1 MTLTDP
7 TDGNSAEPPDRE
19 LDSLITRH
27 LDGGLDA
34 AEQRHLAERLAAS
47 PAARRTLAAYLR
59 LEGATIRLASAGQI
73 AKLGMRHDPATA
85 AEAVPGGP
93 LVAARPELRQSS
105 SVRQSRGMRRA
116 AMAVAGGLLAAAVA
130 WLLVTGLPRNE
141 PRREGELDLLA
152 SRWMER
158 QREQQRELQREQ
170 SGTDAEMA
178 DAAADGDD
186 PASAATTPPRWLVV
200 ALADEALNT
209 ASPDES

>member
-1 MTLTDP
+1 MNPTDP

-19 LDSLITRH
+19 LDTLITRH

-73 AKLGMRHDPATA
+73 AKPGMHHDPATA
-85 AEAVPGGP
+85 TEAVPGGP
-93 LVAARPELRQSS
+93 LVAARPELR
-105 SVRQSRGMRRA
+105 RSRSMRRA
-116 AMAVAGGLLAAAVA
+116 AMAVAGSLLAAAVA
-130 WLLVTGLPRNE
+130 WLLVTGLPRTE

-152 SRWMER
+152 SRWMEQ

-170 SGTDAEMA
+170 SGADAESA

-186 PASAATTPPRWLVV
+186 PASAAAPPPRWLVA
-200 ALADEALNT
+200 ALADEASNT

>member
-1 MTLTDP
+1 MKLTDP
-7 TDGNSAEPPDRE
+7 TNDDSAEPPNRE
-19 LDSLITRH
+19 LDNLITRH

-73 AKLGMRHDPATA
+73 AKPVRQHDPATA
-85 AEAVPGGP
+85 AKAVPGGP
-93 LVAARPELRQSS
+93 LVAARPELRQSRS
-105 SVRQSRGMRRA
+105 MRRA
-116 AMAVAGGLLAAAVA
+116 AMTVAGGLLAAAVVG
-130 WLLVTGLPRNE
+130 LFVTGLPRNE

-152 SRWMER
+152 SRWLEL
-158 QREQQRELQREQ
+158 QRELQREQ
-170 SGTDAEMA
+170 GGTDAETA

-186 PASAATTPPRWLVV
+186 PASAAAPPPRWLVV
-200 ALADEALNT
+200 ALADEASNT

>member
-1 MTLTDP
+1 MNLTDP
-7 TDGNSAEPPDRE
+7 TNEQSAEPPNRE

-73 AKLGMRHDPATA
+73 AKPGMQHDPATA
-85 AEAVPGGP
+85 AEAVPAGP
-93 LVAARPELRQSS
+93 LVAARPQLRQSRS
-105 SVRQSRGMRRA
+105 MRRA
-116 AMAVAGGLLAAAVA
+116 AMTVAGGTLAAAVIG
-130 WLLVTGLPRNE
+130 LLVTGLPRND

-152 SRWMER
+152 SRWMEL
-158 QREQQRELQREQ
+158 QRELQREQ
-170 SGTDAEMA
+170 GGTDAETA

-186 PASAATTPPRWLVV
+186 PASAAKSPPRWLVV
-200 ALADEALNT
+200 ALADEASNM
-209 ASPDES
+209 ASPDAS

>member
-7 TDGNSAEPPDRE
+7 MNGNSAEPPDRE
-19 LDSLITRH
+19 LDNLITRH
-27 LDGGLDA
+27 LDGDLDA

-73 AKLGMRHDPATA
+73 ATPGMHHDPATA
-85 AEAVPGGP
+85 ADAIPGGQ
-93 LVAARPELRQSS
+93 LVAARPELRRSS
-105 SVRQSRGMRRA
+105 SMRRA
-116 AMAVAGGLLAAAVA
+116 AMAVAGGLLAAAVVG
-130 WLLVTGLPRNE
+130 LLVTSLPRNE

-152 SRWMER
+152 SRWMEQ
-158 QREQQRELQREQ
+158 QREQQRESQREQ
-170 SGTDAEMA
+170 SGTDAETA

-186 PASAATTPPRWLVV
+186 PASAAAPPPRWLVA
-200 ALADEALNT
+200 ALADEASNT

>member
-7 TDGNSAEPPDRE
+7 MNGNSAEPPDRE
-19 LDSLITRH
+19 LDSMITRH

-73 AKLGMRHDPATA
+73 AKLGMHHDPATA

-93 LVAARPELRQSS
+93 LVAARPELQRT
-105 SVRQSRGMRRA
+105 RGMRRA

-152 SRWMER
+152 SRWME
-158 QREQQRELQREQ
+158 LQREQ
-170 SGTDAEMA
+170 SGTDAETA

-200 ALADEALNT
+200 ALADEASNT

>member
-1 MTLTDP
+1 MKLTDP
-7 TDGNSAEPPDRE
+7 TNDDSAEPPNRE
-19 LDSLITRH
+19 LDNLITRH

-73 AKLGMRHDPATA
+73 AEPGMHHDPATA
-85 AEAVPGGP
+85 ADAVPAGP
-93 LVAARPELRQSS
+93 LMAARPELR
-105 SVRQSRGMRRA
+105 RSRSMRRA
-116 AMAVAGGLLAAAVA
+116 AMVVAGGTLAAAVA
-130 WLLVTGLPRNE
+130 GLLVSGLPRNE

-152 SRWMER
+152 SRWLEL
-158 QREQQRELQREQ
+158 QRELQREQ
-170 SGTDAEMA
+170 GGTDAETA

-186 PASAATTPPRWLVV
+186 PASAAAPPPRWLVV
-200 ALADEALNT
+200 ALADEASNT

>member
-1 MTLTDP
+1 MKLTDP
-7 TDGNSAEPPDRE
+7 TNDDSAEPPNHE
-19 LDSLITRH
+19 LDTLITRH

-73 AKLGMRHDPATA
+73 AKPVRQHDPATA

-93 LVAARPELRQSS
+93 LVAARPELR
-105 SVRQSRGMRRA
+105 RSRSMRRA
-116 AMAVAGGLLAAAVA
+116 AMTVAGGLLAAAVVG
-130 WLLVTGLPRNE
+130 LLVTGLPRNE

-152 SRWMER
+152 SRWMELQR
-158 QREQQRELQREQ
+158 EPQREQG
-170 SGTDAEMA
+170 GTDAETA

-186 PASAATTPPRWLVV
+186 PASAAEPPPRWLVV
-200 ALADEALNT
+200 ALADEASNT

>member
-1 MTLTDP
+1 MNLTDP
-7 TDGNSAEPPDRE
+7 TDGSSAELPNRE
-19 LDSLITRH
+19 LDNLITRH

-73 AKLGMRHDPATA
+73 AKPGIHHDPATA
-85 AEAVPGGP
+85 AEAVAGGP
-93 LVAARPELRQSS
+93 LVAARPELR
-105 SVRQSRGMRRA
+105 RSRSMRRA
-116 AMAVAGGLLAAAVA
+116 ARAVTGGLLAAAVVG
-130 WLLVTGLPRNE
+130 LLVTGLPRNE

-152 SRWMER
+152 SRWME
-158 QREQQRELQREQ
+158 LQRDQ
-170 SGTDAEMA
+170 SGTDTETS

-200 ALADEALNT
+200 ALADEASNT

>member
-1 MTLTDP
+1 MNLTDP
-7 TDGNSAEPPDRE
+7 TNGNSAEPPNRE
-19 LDSLITRH
+19 LDNLITRH

-73 AKLGMRHDPATA
+73 AEPGMQDDPATA

-93 LVAARPELRQSS
+93 LVAARPQLR
-105 SVRQSRGMRRA
+105 RSRSMRRA
-116 AMAVAGGLLAAAVA
+116 AMAVAGGTLAAAVIG
-130 WLLVTGLPRNE
+130 LLVTGLPRNE

-152 SRWMER
+152 SRWMEL
-158 QREQQRELQREQ
+158 QREPQRELQRELQREQ
-170 SGTDAEMA
+170 GGTDAETA

-186 PASAATTPPRWLVV
+186 PASAAATPPRWLVV
-200 ALADEALNT
+200 ALADEASNM
-209 ASPDES
+209 ASPDAS

>member
-1 MTLTDP
+1 MKLTDP
-7 TDGNSAEPPDRE
+7 TNDNSAEPPNRE
-19 LDSLITRH
+19 LDNLITRH

-73 AKLGMRHDPATA
+73 AKPGMQHDPATT

-93 LVAARPELRQSS
+93 LVAARPQLR
-105 SVRQSRGMRRA
+105 RSRSMRRA
-116 AMAVAGGLLAAAVA
+116 AMAVAGGTLAAAVIG
-130 WLLVTGLPRNE
+130 LLVTGLPRNE

-152 SRWMER
+152 SRWMELQR
-158 QREQQRELQREQ
+158 EPQREQG
-170 SGTDAEMA
+170 GTDAETA

-186 PASAATTPPRWLVV
+186 PASAAAPPPRWLVV
-200 ALADEALNT
+200 ALADEASNT
-209 ASPDES
+209 TSPDES

>member
-1 MTLTDP
+1 MNLTDP
-7 TDGNSAEPPDRE
+7 TNGNSAEPPNGE
-19 LDSLITRH
+19 LDNLITRH

-73 AKLGMRHDPATA
+73 AKPGMQHDPATA

-93 LVAARPELRQSS
+93 LVAARPELR
-105 SVRQSRGMRRA
+105 RSRSMRRA
-116 AMAVAGGLLAAAVA
+116 AMAVAGGLLAAAVVG
-130 WLLVTGLPRNE
+130 LLVTGLPRNE

-152 SRWMER
+152 SRWME
-158 QREQQRELQREQ
+158 LQREQ
-170 SGTDAEMA
+170 SGTDAETA

-186 PASAATTPPRWLVV
+186 PASAAAPPPRWLVA
-200 ALADEALNT
+200 ALADEASNT

>member
-1 MTLTDP
+1 MNLTDS
-7 TDGNSAEPPDRE
+7 TNGNSAEPPNGE
-19 LDSLITRH
+19 LDNLITRH

-47 PAARRTLAAYLR
+47 PAARQTLAAYLR

-73 AKLGMRHDPATA
+73 AKPGMQHEPATA

-93 LVAARPELRQSS
+93 LVAARPELR
-105 SVRQSRGMRRA
+105 RSRSMRRA
-116 AMAVAGGLLAAAVA
+116 AMAVAGGLLAAAVVG
-130 WLLVTGLPRNE
+130 LLVTGLPRNE

-152 SRWMER
+152 SRWME
-158 QREQQRELQREQ
+158 LQREQ
-170 SGTDAEMA
+170 SGTDAETA

-186 PASAATTPPRWLVV
+186 PASAAAPPPRWLVA
-200 ALADEALNT
+200 ALADEASNT

>member
-73 AKLGMRHDPATA
+73 AKPGMQHDPATA
-85 AEAVPGGP
+85 TEAVPGGP
-93 LVAARPELRQSS
+93 LVAARPELR
-105 SVRQSRGMRRA
+105 RSRSMRRA
-116 AMAVAGGLLAAAVA
+116 AMAVAGGLLAVAVA
-130 WLLVTGLPRNE
+130 WLLVIGPPRNE
-141 PRREGELDLLA
+141 PRRDGELDLLA
-152 SRWMER
+152 SRWMDM
-158 QREQQRELQREQ
+158 QREQQREQ
-170 SGTDAEMA
+170 SGTDAETA

-186 PASAATTPPRWLVV
+186 PASAAAPPPRWLVV
-200 ALADEALNT
+200 ALADEASNT

>member
-1 MTLTDP
+1 MKLTDP
-7 TDGNSAEPPDRE
+7 TNDDSAEPPNRE
-19 LDSLITRH
+19 LDNLITRH

-73 AKLGMRHDPATA
+73 AKPGMQHDPATT

-93 LVAARPELRQSS
+93 LVAARPQLR
-105 SVRQSRGMRRA
+105 RSRSMRRA
-116 AMAVAGGLLAAAVA
+116 AMAVAGGTLAAAVIG
-130 WLLVTGLPRNE
+130 LLVTGLPRNE

-152 SRWMER
+152 SRWMELQR
-158 QREQQRELQREQ
+158 EPQREQG
-170 SGTDAEMA
+170 GTDAETA

-186 PASAATTPPRWLVV
+186 PASAAAPPPRWLVV
-200 ALADEALNT
+200 ALADEASNT
-209 ASPDES
+209 TSPDES